1 MSGGKSVLK
10 KLLSRKQ
17 PNSATARTSAFANSQ
32 GTAGKMPSAEMLDG
46 QPGEI
51 TSVQEVVHLLRT
63 VRDEQSLA
71 LISLPDGS
79 VIGVATVLEVGLQAD
94 ILVLAGLPDEA
105 STEALLRTRE
115 PIVVST
121 SAGQIFVTFDVQGLE
136 VTQHFGR
143 PALKTRLPKSA
154 TYMQRRD
161 SFRINVPAAK
171 EVSCTIME
179 GNEPIHPTAGRL
191 VVRDLSV
198 AGLALADTARFLDP
212 TSGKVYGGR
221 LDIPKVGEF
230 DVMLS
235 TIHAVDEESGIKGGG
250 KVRRVGCAFVDM
262 HQSVLIRIQGFI
274 VGLQREEIMRQR
286 GLL

>member
-1 MSGGKSVLK
+1 MLK
-10 KLLSRKQ
+10 FLSRKQ
-17 PNSATARTSAFANSQ
+17 PNRATAKASVAAGGQ
-32 GTAGKMPSAEMLDG
+32 AAAGKISSVEMLDG

-51 TSVQEVVHLLRT
+51 TSAPEVAHLLRS

-79 VIGVATVLEVGLQAD
+79 VAGVTTVLEVGLQAD
-94 ILVLAGLPDEA
+94 ILVFAGLPDEA
-105 STEALLRTRE
+105 STQALLQTRE

-121 SAGQIFVTFDVQGLE
+121 SSGQVFVTFDIQGLE
-136 VTQHFGR
+136 ITQHFGR
-143 PALKTRLPKSA
+143 PALKTRLPKVA

-161 SFRINVPAAK
+161 SFRINVPAGK
-171 EVSCTIME
+171 EVSCTIMA

-191 VVRDLSV
+191 AVRDLSV
-198 AGLALADTARFLDP
+198 AGLALADTDRVLDP
-212 TSGKVYGGR
+212 TSGKVYDGL

-230 DVMLS
+230 EVVLS
-235 TIHAVDEESGIKGGG
+235 TIHATDEESGIKGAG

-262 HQSVLIRIQGFI
+262 HQSVRIRIQGFI

>member
-1 MSGGKSVLK
+1 VLK

-17 PNSATARTSAFANSQ
+17 PSGATAKAGSPIS
-32 GTAGKMPSAEMLDG
+32 AGKLPSVEMLDG

-51 TSVQEVVHLLRT
+51 TSVQEVAHLLRS

-79 VIGVATVLEVGLQAD
+79 VSGVATVLEVGLQAD
-94 ILVLAGLPDEA
+94 ILVFAGLTDEA
-105 STEALLRTRE
+105 STQALLQTRD

-121 SAGQIFVTFDVQGLE
+121 SAGQVFVTFDVLGME

-143 PALKTRLPKSA
+143 PALKTRLPRSA

-161 SFRINVPAAK
+161 SFRINIPAAK

-179 GNEPIHPTAGRL
+179 GSTPIHLTAGRL
-191 VVRDLSV
+191 MVRDLSV
-198 AGLALADTARFLDP
+198 AGLALIDTGRLLDP
-212 TSGKVYGGR
+212 MAGKVYGG
-221 LDIPKVGEF
+221 LLEIPRVGEF
-230 DVMLS
+230 EVTLS
-235 TIHAVDEESGIKGGG
+235 TVHSIDEESGIKGVG
-250 KVRRVGCAFVDM
+250 KMRRVGCSFVDM
-262 HQSVLIRIQGFI
+262 HQSVRIRIQGFI

>member
-1 MSGGKSVLK
+1 MLK

-17 PNSATARTSAFANSQ
+17 PNRATAKAGAIAGGQ
-32 GTAGKMPSAEMLDG
+32 AAAGKLPSVEMLDG

-51 TSVQEVVHLLRT
+51 TSVQEVAHLLRS

-79 VIGVATVLEVGLQAD
+79 VSGVATVLEVGLQAD
-94 ILVLAGLPDEA
+94 ILVFAGLADEG
-105 STEALLRTRE
+105 STEALLQTRE

-136 VTQHFGR
+136 LTQHFGR

-198 AGLALADTARFLDP
+198 AGLALADTARLLDS
-212 TSGKVYGGR
+212 TSGKVYGGV
-221 LDIPKVGEF
+221 LEIPKVGEF
-230 DVMLS
+230 EVTLS
-235 TIHAVDEESGIKGGG
+235 TVHAVDEESGIKGAG

-262 HQSVLIRIQGFI
+262 HQSVRIRIQGFI